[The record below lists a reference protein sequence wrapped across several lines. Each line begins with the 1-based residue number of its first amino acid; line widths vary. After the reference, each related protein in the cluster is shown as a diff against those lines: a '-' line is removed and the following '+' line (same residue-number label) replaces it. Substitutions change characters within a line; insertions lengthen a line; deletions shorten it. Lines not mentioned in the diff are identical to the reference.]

1 MVEVKGCYL
10 HIRRVCCLTMDGQI
24 GVDLTLVLDGVV
36 AYDLISS
43 YLVRVRFIMFK
54 LAIWYVAILCVVS
67 TGVIKI

>member
-1 MVEVKGCYL
+1 
-10 HIRRVCCLTMDGQI
+10 MDGQI